1 MTDLRADLIS
11 AARYFH
17 DRGWMWGTAGNL
29 SARSEE
35 GGSYWV
41 TASGKSKGELT
52 QDDFITMQM
61 DGTWEATQPGNKPSA
76 ETSIH
81 HAIYSLFPDV
91 QACYHVHS
99 VEANLVSN
107 FTRDDAIV
115 LPPLEMVKG
124 LGIWDE
130 HPTCYLPLFTNH
142 LSVPKIADDMKRRF
156 TQTSPKIPAL
166 LIRNHGI
173 TVWANSTQ
181 GARNLVEVMEYI
193 FRYMVMAKQ
202 TL

>member
-1 MTDLRADLIS
+1 MSDVRNDLIN
-11 AARYFH
+11 AAKYFH

-29 SARSEE
+29 SARDTDSN
-35 GGSYWV
+35 YWV

-52 QDDFITMQM
+52 SHDFIKMQM
-61 DGTWEATQPGNKPSA
+61 DGTWEPTQSGNKPSA

-81 HAIYSLFPDV
+81 HAIYSLFPDAK
-91 QACYHVHS
+91 ACYHVHS

-107 FTRDDAIV
+107 FTPEDTIE

-130 HPTCYLPLFTNH
+130 NPTCKLPLFANH
-142 LSVPKIADDMKRRF
+142 LSVPKIAADITDRF
-156 TQTSPKIPAL
+156 SQLPPTIPAL

-181 GARNLVEVMEYI
+181 QARNSIEIIEYI
-193 FRYMVMAKQ
+193 FRYMVLAKQ
-202 TL
+202 IL